1 MYVHTISIYI
11 CACVEEYKVTQS
23 PTYIYS
29 CLYLTLIHA
38 LAILLHV
45 IFVSFTVCFI
55 GLHTKRLMIEMESR
69 QQLASEIHVEA
80 AAGEVAALDRDN
92 RNGGNDDGDG
102 LHGGNGNGGD
112 GNGADELMVGRIDHN
127 RAREYWRRIQG
138 QYLAR
143 TSGTSI
149 LLVPSITAVVYREGS
164 RMHCSIYF
172 NIVKHVAQ
180 NCETLFFFFELTFNP
195 AFYHHQFKRQVYI
208 YRSAYSHIFAQ

>member
-1 MYVHTISIYI
+1 
-11 CACVEEYKVTQS
+11 
-23 PTYIYS
+23 
-29 CLYLTLIHA
+29 
-38 LAILLHV
+38 
-45 IFVSFTVCFI
+45 
-55 GLHTKRLMIEMESR
+55 MIEMESR

-164 RMHCSIYF
+164 RMHCSNRF
-172 NIVKHVAQ
+172 Q
-180 NCETLFFFFELTFNP
+180 
-195 AFYHHQFKRQVYI
+195 
-208 YRSAYSHIFAQ
+208 YR